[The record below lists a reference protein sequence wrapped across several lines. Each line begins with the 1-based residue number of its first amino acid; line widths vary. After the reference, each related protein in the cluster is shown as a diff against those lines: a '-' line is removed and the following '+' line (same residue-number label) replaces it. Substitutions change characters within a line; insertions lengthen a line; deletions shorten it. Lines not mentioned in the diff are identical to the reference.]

1 MLLVSSNELI
11 VLYLALELISLTSYV
26 LAGINI
32 NSEKST
38 EAGFKYFILG
48 SLNSG
53 ILLLGMAILYALT
66 AETDLTN
73 IGYYI
78 TYATEDR
85 LALEVGAGMLIFG
98 ILFKLAAAPFHS

>member
-1 MLLVSSNELI
+1 MLLISSNELI

-26 LAGINI
+26 LAGFNI

-48 SLNSG
+48 SLNSC
-53 ILLLGMAILYALT
+53 ILLLGMAVMYALT
-66 AETDLTN
+66 AETNLTN

-78 TYATEDR
+78 TYVSDDK
-85 LALEVGAGMLIFG
+85 LALEVAAAMILFG